1 MTTSGEA
8 RPSRR
13 RVIVGT
19 LLVLATA
26 AVLSAATL
34 LGVRWA
40 AGQGE
45 KAKVES
51 GSSGGIGFVK
61 LDRSASAIDLPSLTG
76 KGKVDVANLTGKPIV
91 VNFWSS
97 TCHPCQQET
106 PALASVARAIGSR
119 VHFVGIDTADLRG
132 AATRF
137 VDKYKVPY
145 PIAFDPKASVAGQYG
160 VPGLPVTVF
169 LSPSGKKVLGENVG
183 ALTAPKLRTILQ
195 RLYGV
200 T

>member
-1 MTTSGEA
+1 MTTSGAA
-8 RPSRR
+8 RPSGR
-13 RVIVGT
+13 RVIIGVV
-19 LLVLATA
+19 LVLATA
-26 AVLSAATL
+26 AVLSAGTL
-34 LGVRWA
+34 LGVQWA
-40 AGQGE
+40 AGQGA
-45 KAKVES
+45 KAKADS
-51 GSSGGIGFVK
+51 GGSGGIGFFK
-61 LDRSASAIDLPSLTG
+61 LDRQASAIDLPSLTG
-76 KGKVDVANLTGKPIV
+76 KGMVNVAKMAGKPIV

-106 PALASVARAIGSR
+106 PALASVARAIGGR
-119 VHFVGIDTADLRG
+119 VQFVGIDTADLRG
-132 AATRF
+132 AATKF

-145 PIAFDPKASVAGQYG
+145 PVAFDPKASVAGQYG

-169 LSPSGKKVLGENVG
+169 LSPSGKKVLGENIG

>member
-8 RPSRR
+8 RRSGR
-13 RVIVGT
+13 RVIIGVV
-19 LLVLATA
+19 LVLAAA
-26 AVLSAATL
+26 AVLSAGTL
-34 LGVRWA
+34 LGVQWA
-40 AGQGE
+40 AGQGA
-45 KAKVES
+45 KAKAES
-51 GSSGGIGFVK
+51 GNGGIGFFK
-61 LDRSASAIDLPSLTG
+61 LDRQASAIDLPSLNG
-76 KGKVDVANLTGKPIV
+76 KGMVNVASLAGKPIV

-119 VHFVGIDTADLRG
+119 VQFVGVDTADLRG
-132 AATRF
+132 AATKF

-169 LSPSGKKVLGENVG
+169 LSPSGKKVLGENIG
-183 ALTAPKLRTILQ
+183 ALTAPKLRKILH

>member
-1 MTTSGEA
+1 MTTSGPT
-8 RPSRR
+8 RPSGR
-13 RVIVGT
+13 RVIVGI
-19 LLVLATA
+19 LLVLAA
-26 AVLSAATL
+26 AVVLSTGTL

-45 KAKVES
+45 KAKTEA
-51 GSSGGIGFVK
+51 GNSGGIGFFK
-61 LDRSASAIDLPSLTG
+61 LNRPATSIDLPSLTG
-76 KGKVDVANLTGKPIV
+76 KDKVDVARLTGTPIV

-106 PALASVARAIGSR
+106 PALATVARAIGGR